1 MFSDSSGGELFPRGK
16 LPSLLRRLDG
26 VQPFSRHPWFFRFTG
41 EGRIPSGC
49 CPLAVAFGFGKFG
62 PTPEYAFARLRGG
75 GARSTGDPGEVRL
88 SRIAVF
94 PFSRRSATPFL
105 SRLRAARVDSAVAF
119 HCPRQGAL
127 FDRVFPEASQLWVSS
142 AEPPFLGVPIG
153 GEFRSKRLSRG
164 SLA

>member
-16 LPSLLRRLDG
+16 SPSLLRRLDG

-41 EGRIPSGC
+41 EGRIPSGG
-49 CPLAVAFGFGKFG
+49 CPLAVAFGFGKLG

-88 SRIAVF
+88 SRIAAF

-153 GEFRSKRLSRG
+153 GEFRSKRRSRG